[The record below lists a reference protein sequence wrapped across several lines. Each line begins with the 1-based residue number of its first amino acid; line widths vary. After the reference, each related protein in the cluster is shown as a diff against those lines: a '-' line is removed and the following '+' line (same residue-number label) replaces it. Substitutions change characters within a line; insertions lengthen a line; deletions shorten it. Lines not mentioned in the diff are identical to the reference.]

1 MSALRVVGTLLWVL
15 LMLQFG
21 FLAVV
26 GEDAIYWSIFIG
38 SVLAFAI
45 QVYAMQRRGDRTA
58 AGR

>member
-1 MSALRVVGTLLWVL
+1 
-15 LMLQFG
+15 MLQFG

-26 GEDAIYWSIFIG
+26 GEDANYWTIFIG